1 MDTFEGKSQKLR
13 IDISSIEIENNNS
26 SSFNRKLI
34 SCDKITKVEQRG
46 NSVLIS
52 VSNGFYTSPTEI
64 AFNDYYVA
72 VRACRAIYNA
82 TPMSRPISID
92 GNTLYIGGRYS
103 FHGKSIRMSDIQ
115 EASANREGELTIRCK
130 RSFDSFSIR
139 RKNSYE
145 AQKEA
150 DMINNWLQKAQRR
163 SSQSDLAS
171 WIAASGRSSFTSSTQ
186 TSQKSTQTRVQPKVK
201 RKKTSIFRNV
211 AAIVIVLI
219 LCSFLNAVIDND
231 KSAST
236 PVSTKTAMI
245 DYIGLTVGDIEDR
258 FGTDYTA
265 DYWDGGYNMFYSDAS
280 GCPYVFI
287 LNPPDEFDGDR
298 LDKSYAIT
306 GVSCSVLDA
315 AVWGTAKIGMSHDD
329 FAEAIGQPY
338 TVSIPIDW
346 EDSLPG
352 NVLIIDADGKNELQG
367 GPHKLFLLEDN
378 EKVVFVSLWKIP
390 TDS

>member
-1 MDTFEGKSQKLR
+1 MDTFEGKSQKVR

-64 AFNDYYVA
+64 AFNDYYIA
-72 VRACRAIYNA
+72 ERACHAIYDA
-82 TPMSRPISID
+82 TPMSRPLRID
-92 GNTLYIGGRYS
+92 GNTLYIGGRYG
-103 FHGKSIRMSDIQ
+103 FHGKSVRMSDIQ

-130 RSFDSFSIR
+130 HSFDSFSIQ

-150 DMINNWLQKAQRR
+150 DMINSWLQKAQRR
-163 SSQSDLAS
+163 SSQSELAS
-171 WIAASGRSSFTSSTQ
+171 WIAASGRSSSTSNTQ
-186 TSQKSTQTRVQPKVK
+186 TLQKSTQTRVQPKVR

-211 AAIVIVLI
+211 AAIAIVLI

-231 KSAST
+231 KSVSP

-245 DYIGLTVGDIEDR
+245 DYIGLTVGDIEDLY
-258 FGTDYTA
+258 GTDYTA

-287 LNPPDEFDGDR
+287 LNPPDEFDDDK
-298 LDKSYAIT
+298 LDKSYVIT
-306 GVSCSVLDA
+306 GISCSVLDT

-338 TVSIPIDW
+338 TVSIPIGW

-352 NVLIIDADGKNELQG
+352 DVFAIDAQGANELQRG
-367 GPHKLFLLEDN
+367 AHKVFLLEDN
-378 EKVVFVSLWKIP
+378 EIVVFVSLWKIP
-390 TDS
+390 AGS

>member
-1 MDTFEGKSQKLR
+1 MDTFEGKSQKVR

-64 AFNDYYVA
+64 AFNDYYIA
-72 VRACRAIYNA
+72 ERACHAIYDA
-82 TPMSRPISID
+82 TPMSRPLRID
-92 GNTLYIGGRYS
+92 GNTLYIGGRYG
-103 FHGKSIRMSDIQ
+103 FHGKSVRMSDIQ

-130 RSFDSFSIR
+130 HSFDSFSIQ

-150 DMINNWLQKAQRR
+150 DMINSWLQKAQRR

-171 WIAASGRSSFTSSTQ
+171 WIAASGRSSSTSNTQ
-186 TSQKSTQTRVQPKVK
+186 TLQKSTQTRVQPKVR

-211 AAIVIVLI
+211 AAIAIVLI

-231 KSAST
+231 KSVSP

-258 FGTDYTA
+258 FGTDYTV

-287 LNPPDEFDGDR
+287 LNPPDEFDR
-298 LDKSYAIT
+298 PDKSYAIT

-378 EKVVFVSLWKIP
+378 ETVGFVSLWKIP